1 MKKTSSKENK
11 LIKDAIKMGDINHL
25 PEIIQILHQT
35 NAINDVRENLDEQIN
50 RINTILKKFP
60 ENETN
65 NNLRQLASFIAKR
78 KS

>member
-50 RINTILKKFP
+50 TIDTILKKFQD
-60 ENETN
+60 NETS